1 MRIIDFHVHPY
12 LANAEHDQ
20 CFAFYPNI
28 APDTPEGMKA
38 QLLESGITHICG
50 SVIRKD
56 RQFDMLELNNAAL
69 QLRNIL
75 GADFYT
81 PGFHIHPAYMEESL
95 AEIERMHQHGV
106 KLIGELVPYMH
117 GWNNYQENTWIDE
130 TNILLDAAQKH
141 NMIFSHHT
149 IWDWPLEPVIAAHP
163 DMPFVA
169 AHPGEREGVEK
180 HIERMRKYDNVYLDL
195 AGTGIYRFGCIRRLV
210 DQVGADRILFGT
222 DYPIC
227 NPEMYVHAVLGERL
241 GDAVTEKIFHTNAAR
256 LLNLD
261 A

>member
-1 MRIIDFHVHPY
+1 MQIIDFHTHPY
-12 LANAEHDQ
+12 LAAPAHDQ
-20 CFAFYPNI
+20 CFAFYPNM
-28 APDTPEGMKA
+28 APETPLDMKA

-50 SVIRKD
+50 SVLRRDRK
-56 RQFDMLELNNAAL
+56 FDMKELNDAAL
-69 QLRNIL
+69 RLREIL

-81 PGFHIHPAYMEESL
+81 PGFHIHPAYMEDSL
-95 AEIERMHQHGV
+95 AEIERMHEADVH
-106 KLIGELVPYMH
+106 LIGELVPYMH
-117 GWNNYQENTWIDE
+117 GWNNYAEKDWIEE

-141 NMIFSHHT
+141 GMIFSHHT

-169 AHPGEREGVEK
+169 AHPGEREGVAM

-195 AGTGIYRFGCIRRLV
+195 SGTGIFRFGCIRYLV

-227 NPEMYVHAVLGERL
+227 NPEMYVHAVLGEHL
-241 GDAVTEKIFHTNAAR
+241 SETVTQKIFYDNAAR
-256 LLNLD
+256 LLKR
-261 A
+261 